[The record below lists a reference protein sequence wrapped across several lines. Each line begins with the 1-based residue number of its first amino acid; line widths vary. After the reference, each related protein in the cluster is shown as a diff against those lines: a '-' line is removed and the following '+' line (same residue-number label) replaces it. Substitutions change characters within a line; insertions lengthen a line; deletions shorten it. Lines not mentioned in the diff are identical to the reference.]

1 MKRFIR
7 LALTMIVMATVF
19 ISCHK
24 ENNDVDGYVKKR
36 IRYEVTCDDPN
47 KEVFIAYIGREH
59 PDEGADIMDGRALS
73 CDTKLPWS
81 YEYNSPDNVFMAKFS
96 VSSTPFTTEITGRL
110 YIDGELIEEQVD
122 DGNNYIFIY
131 KEYNFNN

>member
-36 IRYEVTCDDPN
+36 VRYEVTCDDPN
-47 KEVFIAYIGREH
+47 KEVFITYIGREH
-59 PDEGADIMDGRALS
+59 PDGGPDLLDVKALS

-81 YEYNSPDNVFMAKFS
+81 YEFNSPDNEFMAILQ
-96 VSSTPFTTEITGRL
+96 VSTPFTTEITGRL

-122 DGNNYIFIY
+122 DGDNYIFIY